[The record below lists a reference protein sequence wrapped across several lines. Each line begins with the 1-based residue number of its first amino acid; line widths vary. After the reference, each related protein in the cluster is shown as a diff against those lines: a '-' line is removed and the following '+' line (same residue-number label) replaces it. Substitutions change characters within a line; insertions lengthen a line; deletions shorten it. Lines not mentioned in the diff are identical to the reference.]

1 MESLL
6 GVDRSR
12 ITVIPHGVDLLHRHA
27 ARREKVVL
35 FVGAIQKRK
44 NVARLV
50 RAFERMPRG
59 WTLILAGAPDGFGA
73 TRRTRC
79 GLCKPSK

>member
-1 MESLL
+1 MSIAAVLAL
-6 GVDRSR
+6 FR
-12 ITVIPHGVDLLHRHA
+12 TAWTHRPPTRQ
-27 ARREKVVL
+27 RREKVVL

-59 WTLILAGAPDGFGA
+59 WTLILRGR
-73 TRRTRC
+73 TRRLWRV
-79 GLCKPSK
+79 